1 MGIDLLETDIR
12 LPTEE
17 QIKHHPEY
25 NQGNAENCK
34 GVRGRGKGLSLI
46 VLDY

>member
-25 NQGNAENCK
+25 NQGKAENCK
-34 GVRGRGKGLSLI
+34 AVK
-46 VLDY
+46 DKKAWNMKD